1 MSSFPRCLLY
11 WVVHLTGVS
20 TFKGFLSY
28 RYTVFAPGK
37 GVNITGVSTIQILC
51 FRERCVNHT
60 DQSVSGEPDR
70 GVHLAGVSIKQNCT
84 PDRDVHLP
92 DWFVHLIGVS
102 IFKRWLKYSCSPN
115 RVWTFQ
121 GCHIS
126 HVHLTAGVPIIQSCA
141 PSGMWMWKGC
151 SPCRNVWQTWCQ
163 SPPKKV
169 VHLIGLD
176 THLTRNVCS

>member
-60 DQSVSGEPDR
+60 DQSVSGKPDR
-70 GVHLAGVSIKQNCT
+70 GVHLVGVSIKQNCT

-92 DWFVHLIGVS
+92 D
-102 IFKRWLKYSCSPN
+102 
-115 RVWTFQ
+115 
-121 GCHIS
+121 
-126 HVHLTAGVPIIQSCA
+126 
-141 PSGMWMWKGC
+141 
-151 SPCRNVWQTWCQ
+151 
-163 SPPKKV
+163 
-169 VHLIGLD
+169 
-176 THLTRNVCS
+176 